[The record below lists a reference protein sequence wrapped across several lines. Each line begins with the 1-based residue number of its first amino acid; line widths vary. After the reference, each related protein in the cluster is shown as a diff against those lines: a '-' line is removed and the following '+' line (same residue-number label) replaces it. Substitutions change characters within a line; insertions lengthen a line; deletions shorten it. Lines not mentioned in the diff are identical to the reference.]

1 MQVPPEIAFRNIEGS
16 PWIEEVIREH
26 LADLEKIFDR
36 LISASVRV
44 ERRQNNEK
52 GTIPPVVRIEL
63 GMPGFA
69 NIVVSHEP
77 KWLQNRYQSPDIH
90 NAISEAFRL
99 AEKQLIDWKD
109 KHNTPNRGGGHDS
122 QNQFV
127 GTVSNLPDGADYGFL
142 TTKEG
147 GQLYFHRNSL
157 LTGAF
162 EDLRPGDE
170 VSYVEEMA
178 DTGPIASKVRVKAS
192 ET

>member
-16 PWIEEVIREH
+16 PWIEEVIHEH

-36 LISASVRV
+36 LTSCRIRV
-44 ERRQNNEK
+44 ERRQKNER

-63 GMPGFA
+63 GIPGFS

-77 KWLQNRYQSPDIH
+77 KRLQKRFQSPDIH

-99 AEKQLIDWKD
+99 AEKQLTEWKD
-109 KHNTPNRGGGHDS
+109 KHNTPNRDGGHDS
-122 QNQFV
+122 QNQFS
-127 GTVSNLPDGADYGFL
+127 GTVSDLPDAADYGFL

-170 VSYVEEMA
+170 VLYVEEMA
-178 DTGPIASKVRVKAS
+178 DTGPVASKVRIKAG
-192 ET
+192 